1 MRSHILFSVGVMAA
15 IAAGTPDYDN
25 WLDSGEEP
33 AVNVG
38 ATLREQDDLLK
49 GTSNDS
55 ASDTRYFRATVH
67 YCLLSDLENTV
78 LRDAC
83 AEGTETIATGI
94 DCPDDAYELPGLFAV
109 TLAGNGS
116 ESAPTLVSEGTCVTP
131 ADLRAEAERAF
142 RTMPVEPA
150 EIELEVDR
158 DWAIVNFGIH
168 PRTTDADQVMDTTL
182 LGVPVQ
188 IRALPAEFTW
198 DAGDETEPLT
208 TEHPVGRWDSA
219 DAVHLPY
226 PAPGTFTASL
236 TTTWHG
242 QFRITGTP
250 TWTDIDGEL
259 TTTDTTAP
267 IEVHDAEVRL
277 TG

>member
-1 MRSHILFSVGVMAA
+1 MGGLVACAILSAVVAA
-15 IAAGTPDYDN
+15 AAPDDN
-25 WLDSGEEP
+25 RGFGGKAENQEVTVWLAEQEALVNSSG
-33 AVNVG
+33 G
-38 ATLREQDDLLK
+38 
-49 GTSNDS
+49 DS

-78 LRDAC
+78 LRDVC
-83 AEGTETIATGI
+83 DEGTETIATGI
-94 DCPDDAYELPGLFAV
+94 DCPDDAFALAGLFAV
-109 TLAGNGS
+109 TLAANGA
-116 ESAPTLVSEGTCVTP
+116 ESAPRLISEGTCVTA
-131 ADLRAEAERAF
+131 ADLEAEAERAF
-142 RTMPVEPA
+142 RNMPVEPA
-150 EIELEVDR
+150 QIHLEIER

-168 PRTTDADQVMDTTL
+168 PRTDDTDQVMDTTL

-188 IRALPAEFTW
+188 VRAYPAEYTW
-198 DAGDETEPLT
+198 DAGDDT
-208 TEHPVGRWDSA
+208 TPITTDHPGGRWDSA
-219 DAVHLPY
+219 DAINLPY
-226 PAPGTFTASL
+226 PEPGTFTASL

-259 TTTDTTAP
+259 TTTDSTDP